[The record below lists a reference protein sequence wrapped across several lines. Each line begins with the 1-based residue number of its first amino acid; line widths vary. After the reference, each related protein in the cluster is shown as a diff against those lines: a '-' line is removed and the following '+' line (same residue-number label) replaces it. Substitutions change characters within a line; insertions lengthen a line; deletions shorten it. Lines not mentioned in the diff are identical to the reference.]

1 MENQEKKI
9 CPFTLLFCEKESMPG
24 EHPCAL
30 YDEKRQCCGLIPPP
44 IRILMPESNK
54 PFTWGDA
61 FQLMGQNK
69 KEG

>member
-30 YDEKRQCCGLIPPP
+30 YDEERQCCALIQNP
-44 IRILMPESNK
+44 IKIITPEEDK
-54 PFTWGDA
+54 PLTWA
-61 FQLMGQNK
+61 QVFAIAKQKK

>member
-9 CPFTLLFCEKESMPG
+9 CPFTLLFCEEESMPG

-30 YDEKRQCCGLIPPP
+30 YDEERQCCALIPNP
-44 IRILMPESNK
+44 IKIITPEKDN
-54 PFTWGDA
+54 PLTWA
-61 FQLMGQNK
+61 QVFAIAKQKK